1 MIIYIKKGFKC
12 RNHCAPEV
20 SRLSD
25 QFVCFFFLPFPL
37 CKVYFFFVWGAMPL
51 PLLRESKALLD
62 SGFHALDSG
71 LHVLYMFL
79 LMELVIWIPIVG
91 GILQEQERF
100 SLIPNSTG
108 N

>member
-1 MIIYIKKGFKC
+1 MIMIIYIKKGFKC

-25 QFVCFFFLPFPL
+25 QFVCFFLPFSL
-37 CKVYFFFVWGAMPL
+37 CKVNCVCVVCDAFTPL
-51 PLLRESKALLD
+51 GESKVLLD

-71 LHVLYMFL
+71 FHVLYMFL
-79 LMELVIWIPIVG
+79 LMELVIWIPVVG